1 MNSSS
6 RAAGKD
12 KARRRTLS
20 KSSVNSNSSFTSS
33 SGDEQQSSRLDRSS
47 DFSVTK
53 TKAMDA
59 MKLSGQKQQIKLN
72 LRDLDMPPKPDGKIK
87 INLFELKVTKNSHK
101 LF

>member
-1 MNSSS
+1 M
-6 RAAGKD
+6 GKE

-33 SGDEQQSSRLDRSS
+33 SGDEQQSSRVDRSS

-72 LRDLDMPPKPDGKIK
+72 LRDLDMPPKPDGNIK
-87 INLFELKVTKNSHK
+87 LNLIVKKYEKFCLQI
-101 LF
+101 